1 MCFFF
6 TELRRGDLLSKETP
20 SSSRTHKLTSLHY
33 DAIIIGT
40 GQAGVPLAGRL
51 AAAGYQTAII
61 EKSHFGGT
69 CVNTG
74 CTPTKAYVASA
85 RRAYAA
91 RTAGELGVTI
101 GGDVR
106 VELLKVKARK
116 DRIVRGSREGI
127 ARKFEQTDG
136 LTVYR
141 GEAVF
146 TGPRQ
151 VAVNGETL
159 SAERVFLNVGAR
171 PRIPEGLAELD
182 YLTNASILE
191 LTEIPEHLLVVGG
204 SYVGLEFAQMFR
216 RFGSTVTIVERS
228 DRLID
233 KEDEDISAAVLS
245 IMQNSAIEVR
255 LGAEC
260 ISGSRQEGKILLN
273 LDCSEGPSSIVG
285 SHLLLATGRQPN
297 TDRLNSA
304 KAGIELDKHGYIQVN
319 DRLETSAEG
328 VWALGDCNGE
338 GAFTHTAFND
348 FEIVAANLLDD
359 GDRKVSD
366 RHVCYALYIDPPL
379 GRVGKT
385 EAQARS
391 AGIDYA
397 VASLDM
403 KEVSRAQEMGETQG
417 KMKVLIDK
425 KDRTV
430 IGAAIL
436 GIRGDEIVHEFID
449 LMYAGAPYTVVR
461 DSVPI
466 HPTVSELIP
475 TMLKQLD

>member
-1 MCFFF
+1 M
-6 TELRRGDLLSKETP
+6 
-20 SSSRTHKLTSLHY
+20 HY

-91 RTAGELGVTI
+91 RTAGELGVAI

-127 ARKFEQTDG
+127 ARKFEQADG

-159 SAERVFLNVGAR
+159 SADRVFLNVGAR

-233 KEDEDISAAVLS
+233 KEDEDISAAVLA

-260 ISGSRQEGKILLN
+260 ISGSRQEGQILLKVEG
-273 LDCSEGPSSIVG
+273 SEGPSSLVG

-297 TDRLNSA
+297 TERLDSA

-366 RHVCYALYIDPPL
+366 RHTCYALYIDPPL

-425 KDRTV
+425 KDQTV